1 MGFPGGA
8 SGKAPA
14 CFCRGHKRYG
24 FNAWVGKTPWRRAW
38 QPTPVILAGKSHG
51 QRNLAGWSQWGHKES
66 DTTEE
71 TQQRAHRVSFRGA
84 HWSLK
89 SPGTLQNGSQHSY
102 KAQCCITSYNITSYN
117 LLDLTT
123 ERLWQAAR
131 GPKH

>member
-71 TQQRAHRVSFRGA
+71 TQHACTQGVLQRS
-84 HWSLK
+84 
-89 SPGTLQNGSQHSY
+89 TLEPQEPW
-102 KAQCCITSYNITSYN
+102 
-117 LLDLTT
+117 DLA
-123 ERLWQAAR
+123 EWQSA
-131 GPKH
+131 

>member
-1 MGFPGGA
+1 MD
-8 SGKAPA
+8 
-14 CFCRGHKRYG
+14 RGTLQAGVNGVTKSQTRLKR
-24 FNAWVGKTPWRRAW
+24 
-38 QPTPVILAGKSHG
+38 LSM
-51 QRNLAGWSQWGHKES
+51 
-66 DTTEE
+66 
-71 TQQRAHRVSFRGA
+71 RAHRVSFRGA